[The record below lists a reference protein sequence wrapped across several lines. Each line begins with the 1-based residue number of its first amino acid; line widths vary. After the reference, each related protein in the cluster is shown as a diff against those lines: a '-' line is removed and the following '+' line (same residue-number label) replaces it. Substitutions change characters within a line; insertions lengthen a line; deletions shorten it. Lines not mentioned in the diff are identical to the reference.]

1 MKMLDIEKIVARKFI
16 EIKGM
21 EYFDSNKYTMSK
33 NVMEVKES
41 NEIKFEFF
49 IAKARPKQDG
59 KIVVDESIPWDEIVL
74 IYVDKETR
82 ECRVAVEVIA
92 QMEE

>member
-1 MKMLDIEKIVARKFI
+1 MKILDTEKIAARKFV

-21 EYFDSNKYTMSK
+21 EYLDSNKYTMSK
-33 NVMEVKES
+33 NVTEEKES

-59 KIVVDESIPWDEIVL
+59 KIVVDENIPWDEIVL
-74 IYVDKETR
+74 IYVDKETGK
-82 ECRVAVEVIA
+82 CRVA
-92 QMEE
+92 